1 MKKYYDSYKILSD
14 LYNGKYLS
22 QAMENLPAEN
32 GGFIT
37 RVVYGCLEKDIFLDY
52 IIKQLV
58 PKMKDKKL
66 EIVLK
71 IGTYSL
77 LFMDNLP
84 DYSIVNDCVELTRKV
99 GLSSA
104 AGLTNAVL
112 KKVSK
117 GEYRK
122 PAESN
127 LSAIY
132 SKPQWFINMLT
143 KDYGKEFVKTLF
155 SCDYKNKTTVRINR
169 QTTNDQAFKEQLKAL
184 KIPFTSTVL
193 DNALEVDYS
202 RLLKEKSLQDK
213 CTPQTLSSMMVVD
226 CFDIKGNEQALDC
239 CAAPGGKSVYLAE
252 KLTNGQVYS
261 WDIHPHRVELIK
273 KYANRMKANNILAEV
288 VDSQVYQE
296 KYKEKF
302 DLVLC
307 DVPCS
312 GTGTFY
318 SKPDIFLNRK
328 SGDIAEL
335 NELQY
340 AIVSNCSKYLK
351 RGAQLIY
358 STCSILKAENQ
369 GIMQKFLADN
379 PNFRVDL
386 PDIKG
391 CIKDN
396 GINLFPSTT
405 DTDGFYIMRLIKE

>member
-37 RVVYGCLEKDIFLDY
+37 RVVYGCLEKDIFLEY

-58 PKMKDKKL
+58 PKIKDKKL
-66 EIVLK
+66 ETVLK
-71 IGTYSL
+71 IGAYTI
-77 LFMDNLP
+77 LFFDNLP
-84 DYSIVNDCVELTRKV
+84 DYSVVNDCVELTRKV
-99 GLSSA
+99 GLTSA

-112 KKVSK
+112 KKIAK
-117 GEYRK
+117 GEYKK

-127 LSAIY
+127 WSAIY

-143 KDYGKEFVKTLF
+143 KDYGKEFVKSLF
-155 SCDYKNKTTVRINR
+155 SCDYKNKTTVRINYHTTTE
-169 QTTNDQAFKEQLKAL
+169 QTFKGQLKAL
-184 KIPFTSTVL
+184 NVPFKDTIL
-193 DNALEVDYS
+193 KNALEVDYNK
-202 RLLKEKSLQDK
+202 LLKEKSLQNQY
-213 CTPQTLSSMMVVD
+213 TPQTLSSIMVVD
-226 CFDIKGNEQALDC
+226 CFKPKGNELALDC

-252 KLTNGQVYS
+252 KLINGKVYS
-261 WDIHPHRVELIK
+261 WDIYPHRVELIK
-273 KYANRMKANNILAEV
+273 KYANRMKASNVFAEA

-296 KYKEKF
+296 QYKEKF

-328 SGDIAEL
+328 SEDIAKL
-335 NELQY
+335 NKEQY

-351 RGAQLIY
+351 KGGQLIY

-369 GIMQKFLADN
+369 GIMQRFLAEN
-379 PNFRVDL
+379 PNFRIEL
-386 PDIKG
+386 PEIEG
-391 CIKDN
+391 CVKDN
-396 GINLFPSTT
+396 GINLFPHTT
-405 DTDGFYIMRLIKE
+405 NTDGFYIMRLIKE